1 MPIKKMKN
9 FICFEMLEE
18 NYKFEK
24 LFFFAFSNK
33 KTKVT
38 SMYKISCLHPNFMD
52 D

>member
-1 MPIKKMKN
+1 MPIKKTKN
-9 FICFEMLEE
+9 FTCFEMLQE
-18 NYKFEK
+18 NHKFEK

-38 SMYKISCLHPNFMD
+38 SMCKISCLHPNSMD